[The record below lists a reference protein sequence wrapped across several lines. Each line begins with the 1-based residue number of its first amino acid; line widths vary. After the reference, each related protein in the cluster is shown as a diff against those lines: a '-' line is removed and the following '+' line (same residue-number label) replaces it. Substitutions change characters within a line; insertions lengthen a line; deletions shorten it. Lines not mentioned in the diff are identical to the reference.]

1 MLVGSSIIANEFMED
16 YNVLAC
22 REEETIRLRAEAEAM
37 VKAAREGAEQ
47 LEREKAAFEKLK
59 QTERWAASAGL
70 EKVRTLAKLLSD
82 ERKLWK
88 EACAEAAAKEAKT
101 RGATALK
108 EAQVRAAKVLADAD
122 ADRIKL
128 NKVVEELQAEL
139 KSRASILEEATARA
153 TEAEVRARQAEE
165 ERDGLSTSLAQVTED
180 QLWMR

>member
-16 YNVLAC
+16 YNVLAR

-70 EKVRTLAKLLSD
+70 EK
-82 ERKLWK
+82 
-88 EACAEAAAKEAKT
+88 AEAAAKEAET
-101 RGATALK
+101 HGATALS
-108 EAQVRAAKVLADAD
+108 EAQARAAKVLADAD

-139 KSRASILEEATARA
+139 KSRAGILEEATARA

-165 ERDGLSTSLAQVTED
+165 ARDGLTTSLAQVTED